1 MKTKGLLL
9 FFLSIFLVSSA
20 YGQADSKLAQAWIL
34 GSKLA
39 LAGALQAQ
47 SGDQGL
53 IDRQFA
59 AASAAAGTLGIKL
72 PPLPAVSGTRVD
84 KTASVLAYLLRQ
96 TGEPIGGILVQ
107 SYGTEHAAVFEVA
120 LKSNILLMMYGP
132 GESTATATANAIR
145 NRSAKTTFLP
155 SMTKELLSL
164 IDRGASFDEVKKELF
179 NIHDLAPKFI
189 AVIEYGRDGEA
200 KYGAK
205 DYIGSA
211 AAYTKALVLDPDGP
225 EYYYGRGRA
234 YTQLNRNAEAIA
246 DYTKVIQLEG
256 SGSSAGTNLS
266 VAYNNRGLLY
276 GLTGKYAAAIADLS
290 QAIKLRPDYASAYK
304 IRGLVYKKMGNAAA
318 AKRDLDTAERLQP
331 GITQ

>member
-9 FFLSIFLVSSA
+9 FFLSILLVSSGFA
-20 YGQADSKLAQAWIL
+20 QSDSALAQSWTL

-47 SGDQGL
+47 GGDQAL
-53 IDRQFA
+53 IGRQFA
-59 AASAAAGTLGIKL
+59 AASAAASSLGIKL
-72 PPLPAVSGTRVD
+72 PALPAASGTKVE
-84 KTASVLAYLLRQ
+84 KTATVLAYLLRQ
-96 TGEPIGGILVQ
+96 TGEPIGGMLVK
-107 SYGTEHAAVFEVA
+107 SYGAEHAATFEVA

-145 NRSAKTTFLP
+145 NRSAKTTYLP
-155 SMTKELLSL
+155 AMTRELLAL
-164 IDRGASFDEVKKELF
+164 IDRGASFDEVKKEVF
-179 NIHDLAPKFI
+179 SIHDLAPKFI
-189 AVIEYGRDGEA
+189 AIIEYARDGES
-200 KYGAK
+200 KYGTK
-205 DYIGSA
+205 DYAGSA
-211 AAYTKALVLDPDGP
+211 AAYSKALAIDPAP

-234 YTQLNRNAEAIA
+234 YTQLNRNVEAIA

-256 SGSSAGTNLS
+256 SGSRAGKNLS

-276 GLTGKYAAAIADLS
+276 GMTGKYTQAIADLT

-318 AKRDLDTAERLQP
+318 AKKDLDMAERLQP